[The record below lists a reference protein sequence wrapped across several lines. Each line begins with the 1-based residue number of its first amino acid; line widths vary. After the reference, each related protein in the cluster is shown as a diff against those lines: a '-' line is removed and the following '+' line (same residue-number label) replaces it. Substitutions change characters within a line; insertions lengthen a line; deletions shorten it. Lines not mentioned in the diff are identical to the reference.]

1 MKSVRTLRVG
11 LKKPAQPG
19 DREMNINPAEQVFEE
34 VLPYL
39 EILDAQISGVIQL
52 LKDKGITTSEEFAQY
67 VERADKG
74 SNVREVGLRVRME
87 YLFSSAAKRSAS
99 Q

>member
-1 MKSVRTLRVG
+1 
-11 LKKPAQPG
+11 
-19 DREMNINPAEQVFEE
+19 MNISPAEQVFEE

-39 EILDAQISGVIQL
+39 EILDAQISGVVQL
-52 LKDKGITTSEEFAQY
+52 LKDKGITTSEEFAKY

-87 YLFSSAAKRSAS
+87 YLFSSAAKRNAS